1 MDNIESIRIVITGLL
16 AIYAIIWVIPGT
28 IMSAIVSLGDPKR
41 IAFIDE
47 QLSKD
52 HKKLQENWSSMLFS
66 NIATRLFGY
75 WLAYPLIFHRVKTS
89 SKKFKLFMW
98 FNTLGMW
105 SCIGAL
111 TLSLIGK
118 S

>member
-1 MDNIESIRIVITGLL
+1 
-16 AIYAIIWVIPGT
+16 
-28 IMSAIVSLGDPKR
+28 MSAIVSLGDPKR
-41 IAFIDE
+41 IVFIDE

-52 HKKLQENWSSMLFS
+52 HKKPHKNWSSMLFP

-75 WLAYPLIFHRVKTS
+75 WLAYPLIYQRVKTS
-89 SKKFKLFMW
+89 AKKFKLFMW

-111 TLSLIGK
+111 TLSAVAKAAGIK
-118 S
+118 

>member
-1 MDNIESIRIVITGLL
+1 MHIEELKVVVSGVFS
-16 AIYAIIWVIPGT
+16 IYAILWVTPRT

-47 QLSKD
+47 RLSKD

-89 SKKFKLFMW
+89 SKMFKLFMW
-98 FNTLGMW
+98 FNTLGIW

-118 S
+118 A

>member
-1 MDNIESIRIVITGLL
+1 MHIEELKVVVSGVFS
-16 AIYAIIWVIPGT
+16 IYAILWVIPGT

-47 QLSKD
+47 RLSKD

-75 WLAYPLIFHRVKTS
+75 WLAYPLICHRVKTS

-98 FNTLGMW
+98 FNTLGIW

-118 S
+118 A